1 VSYFFI
7 LAYLAAFCWLVPR
20 IGFIKRSGIH
30 SQVIVVLFLFKILAG
45 FVLGWVSL
53 HFSDSDYW
61 LLNNDGWAEYQLL
74 FRDPGAYFTNLFSS
88 ADYPKGYGGMLDSV
102 QSFWNDLK
110 YNIVV
115 KLLSIFNI
123 FSRGN
128 YYINSIFFNVLGFFG
143 HVALYRV
150 FIQIYRGRYNAVI
163 IGCFLLPSL
172 LYFSSAVH
180 KDCIVFT
187 ALGILCLALYQSF
200 SRQRLTLKR
209 FTWLCIALATLLLLR
224 NVVFMAVL
232 PAMAAYWLAHYSK
245 WKPLLVFATVY
256 CMSAIIF
263 FNAWRISPSLDF
275 MAILAQKQW
284 YFLQAMDANTAIE
297 INTLKPTISSFA
309 GNIPQAL
316 NHTLMRPYLTEHP
329 NFFLIP
335 IAVELF
341 VYQLLFVLFLFFRIR
356 HSATQEGRIFVLFG
370 IFLTLTVFLNIGYI
384 VTNLGSIVRYRS
396 IYLPLLLT
404 PLLAATDWQKLMA
417 FFKLKK

>member
-1 VSYFFI
+1 MSYFLI
-7 LAYLAAFCWLVPR
+7 LVYLAAFCWLMPR
-20 IGFIKRSGIH
+20 IGFVKKSGIN
-30 SQVIVVLFLFKILAG
+30 SRVIVVLFLFKILAG

-61 LLNNDGWAEYQLL
+61 LLNNDGWTEYQLL
-74 FRDPGAYFTNLFSS
+74 LRDPAAWFTNLFNSS
-88 ADYPKGYGGMLDSV
+88 EYPKGYGGMLDSV

-115 KLLSIFNI
+115 KLLSVFNI

-150 FIQIYRGRYNAVI
+150 FIQVYRGRYNAVI

-187 ALGILCLALYQSF
+187 AIGILCLALYQSF
-200 SRQRLTLKR
+200 SQGRLTFKR
-209 FTWLCIALATLLLLR
+209 AIALLISLTALLLLR

-232 PAMAAYWLAHYSK
+232 PAIAAYWLAHFTK
-245 WKPLLVFATVY
+245 WKPLPVFTGVY
-256 CMSAIIF
+256 IIGGLLF

-275 MAILAQKQW
+275 TAILAKKQW
-284 YFLQAMDANTAIE
+284 YFLQAMDARTAIE
-297 INTLKPTISSFA
+297 INTLQPTFSSFVRNA
-309 GNIPQAL
+309 PQAL
-316 NHTLMRPYLTEHP
+316 NHTAMRPYLTEHP
-329 NFFLIP
+329 NFFLVP

-341 VYQLLFVLFLFFRIR
+341 AYQLLFVLFLFFRKQQ
-356 HSATQEGRIFVLFG
+356 ADWQGRLFVLFG

-396 IYLPLLLT
+396 IYLPLLIT
-404 PLLAATDWQKLMA
+404 PLLAGMDWEKIKQALI
-417 FFKLKK
+417 LKK

>member
-1 VSYFFI
+1 MSYFLI
-7 LAYLAAFCWLVPR
+7 VIYIAAFCWLMPR
-20 IGFIKRSGIH
+20 IGFVKKSGIN
-30 SQVIVVLFLFKILAG
+30 SRVIVVLFLFKVLAG

-61 LLNNDGWAEYQLL
+61 LLNNDGWVEYQLL
-74 FRDPGAYFTNLFSS
+74 FRDPAAYFTNLFNS

-115 KLLSIFNI
+115 KLLSVFNI

-150 FIQIYRGRYNAVI
+150 FIQVYRGRYNAVI

-180 KDCIVFT
+180 KDCIVF
-187 ALGILCLALYQSF
+187 AAIGVLCLALYQSF
-200 SRQRLTLKR
+200 SQNKLTLKR
-209 FTWLCIALATLLLLR
+209 AVWLLISLTVLLLLR

-232 PAMAAYWLAHYSK
+232 PAIAAYWLAHVTR
-245 WKPLLVFATVY
+245 WKPLPVFAGVY
-256 CMSAIIF
+256 IIGAVLF

-275 MAILAQKQW
+275 TAILAQKQW

-297 INTLKPTISSFA
+297 INTLQPSFGSFMHNA
-309 GNIPQAL
+309 PQAF
-316 NHTLMRPYLTEHP
+316 NHTIMRPYLTEHP
-329 NFFLIP
+329 NFFLVP

-341 VYQLLFVLFLFFRIR
+341 AYQLLLVLFLFFRVKQADR
-356 HSATQEGRIFVLFG
+356 QGRLFVLFG

-396 IYLPLLLT
+396 IYLPLLIT
-404 PLLAATDWQKLMA
+404 PLLAGMDWEKLKQ
-417 FFKLKK
+417 FVKLKK

>member
-1 VSYFFI
+1 MSYFLI
-7 LAYLAAFCWLVPR
+7 LVYLAAFCWLMPR
-20 IGFIKRSGIH
+20 IGFVKKSGIN
-30 SQVIVVLFLFKILAG
+30 SRVIVVLFLFKILAG

-74 FRDPGAYFTNLFSS
+74 LRDPAAWFTNLFNSS
-88 ADYPKGYGGMLDSV
+88 EYPKGYGGMLDSV

-115 KLLSIFNI
+115 KLLSVFNI

-128 YYINSIFFNVLGFFG
+128 YYINSILFNVLGFFG

-150 FIQIYRGRYNAVI
+150 FIQVYRGRYNAVI

-187 ALGILCLALYQSF
+187 AIGILCLALYQSF
-200 SRQRLTLKR
+200 NQNKLTLKR
-209 FTWLCIALATLLLLR
+209 AVALLFSLAVLLLLR
-224 NVVFMAVL
+224 NVVFIAVL
-232 PAMAAYWLAHYSK
+232 PAITAYWLAHYTK
-245 WKPLLVFATVY
+245 WKPLPVFAGVY
-256 CMSAIIF
+256 IIGAILF

-275 MAILAQKQW
+275 TAILSKKQW
-284 YFLQAMDANTAIE
+284 YFLQAMDARTAIE
-297 INTLKPTISSFA
+297 INKLQPSFSSFMHNA
-309 GNIPQAL
+309 PQAF
-316 NHTLMRPYLTEHP
+316 NHTAMRPYLTEHP
-329 NFFLIP
+329 NFFLVP

-341 VYQLLFVLFLFFRIR
+341 AYQLLFVLFLFFRKKR
-356 HSATQEGRIFVLFG
+356 ADWQGRLFVLFG

-396 IYLPLLLT
+396 IYLPLLIT
-404 PLLAATDWQKLMA
+404 PLLAGMDWEKIKRIFA
-417 FFKLKK
+417 LKK

>member
-1 VSYFFI
+1 MSYFLI
-7 LAYLAAFCWLVPR
+7 VVYLAAFCWLMPR
-20 IGFIKRSGIH
+20 IGFVKKAGIN
-30 SQVIVVLFLFKILAG
+30 SRVIAVLFLFKVLAG

-74 FRDPGAYFTNLFSS
+74 FRDPAAYFTNLFNA

-150 FIQIYRGRYNAVI
+150 FIQVYRGKYNAVI

-187 ALGILCLALYQSF
+187 AIGVLCLALYQSF
-200 SRQRLTLKR
+200 SQNRLTLKR
-209 FTWLCIALATLLLLR
+209 AVWLLISLTVLLLLR

-232 PAMAAYWLAHYSK
+232 PAITAYWLAHYTK
-245 WKPLLVFATVY
+245 WKPLPVFAGVY
-256 CMSAIIF
+256 IIGAILF

-275 MAILAQKQW
+275 TAILAKKQW

-297 INTLKPTISSFA
+297 INKLEPTFTSFMRNA
-309 GNIPQAL
+309 PQAL
-316 NHTLMRPYLTEHP
+316 NHTAMRPYLTEHP
-329 NFFLIP
+329 NFFLVP

-341 VYQLLFVLFLFFRIR
+341 VYQLLLVLFLFFRVKQADR
-356 HSATQEGRIFVLFG
+356 QGRLFVLFG

-396 IYLPLLLT
+396 IYLPLLIT
-404 PLLAATDWQKLMA
+404 PLLAGMDWEKLLR